1 MRREFSIGTRR
12 STSPWTRR
20 VGMARPGAR
29 RTCVSSSST
38 PEGSSPVRLSASRSG
53 LRERRGL
60 VPLRIVQQLD
70 PALLAGRV
78 LA

>member
-1 MRREFSIGTRR
+1 
-12 STSPWTRR
+12 
-20 VGMARPGAR
+20 MARPGAR

-38 PEGSSPVRLSASRSG
+38 PEGRQPSQAERLPLGRH
-53 LRERRGL
+53 ERRGL